1 MNLADKI
8 ISLRKQQGWSQE
20 ELAEKLDISRQSVSK
35 WEGGQ
40 SLPDISKIIAMS
52 SLFGVSTDYLLKEEG
67 PEQKID
73 RPSKRCV
80 SLEEGKAF
88 LTLRRNSAGKIA
100 LATFLCIL
108 SPIPMFTMLALRE
121 EDVGLLTL
129 NENAAGGIGMAILFG
144 LVAIACGLFLSCG
157 IRTKP
162 YAFLEQEVF
171 DTQYGVRAHVRQ
183 FQQDFL
189 PTYSRCNMIGT
200 VLCILS
206 VIPLMLAAFSGGE
219 GTCLL
224 GLCAMMLL
232 AAVGVIFFVYGG
244 VIWASTEKLLQE
256 GDYTPVN
263 KKVSEKVTSAS
274 AVFWIV
280 TTAVYLAW
288 SFTENFGVSW
298 ILWPV
303 SALLYAAFVIILKQ
317 ILRSKFQKV

>member
-20 ELAEKLDISRQSVSK
+20 ELADQLDVSRQSVSK

-52 SLFGVSTDYLLKEEG
+52 GLFGVSTDYLLKEEA

-73 RPSKRCV
+73 RPGKRCV

-88 LTLRRNSAGKIA
+88 LALRRASAGKIA

-108 SPIPMFTMLALRE
+108 SPIPMFAMLALRE
-121 EDVGLLTL
+121 EDLSLLTI
-129 NENAAGGIGMAILFG
+129 NENAASGIGMAVLLV

-162 YAFLEQEVF
+162 YEFLEQEDF
-171 DTQYGVRAHVRQ
+171 DTEYGVRAHIRQ
-183 FQQDFL
+183 FQQGFL
-189 PTYSRCNMIGT
+189 PTYSRCNMIGM

-224 GLCAMMLL
+224 GLCTMMLL
-232 AAVGVIFFVYGG
+232 AAVGVLFFIYGG
-244 VIWASTEKLLQE
+244 VIWSSTEKLLQE
-256 GDYTPVN
+256 GDYTPLN
-263 KKVSEKVTSAS
+263 KKVSQKLSSAS
-274 AVFWIV
+274 AVFWII
-280 TTAVYLAW
+280 TAAVYLAW
-288 SFTENFGVSW
+288 SFTENFAVSW

-303 SALLYAAFVIILKQ
+303 NGLLYAAFVIILKQ
-317 ILRSKFQKV
+317 ILRSKLQKA